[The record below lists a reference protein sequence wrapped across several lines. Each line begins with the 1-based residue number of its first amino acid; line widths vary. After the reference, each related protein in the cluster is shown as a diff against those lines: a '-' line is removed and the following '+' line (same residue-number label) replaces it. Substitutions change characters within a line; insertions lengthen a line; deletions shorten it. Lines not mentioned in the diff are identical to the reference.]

1 MTSRFVA
8 GTALLVALGAC
19 TVGPDYHRPP
29 VLVPDQWKEAT
40 PSDRQL
46 GADCWDRFKDA
57 QLSALIRKAQDANQ
71 TIAQAAGRAA
81 EAEATLRLVGAQQY
95 PLVSL
100 NPSANREKI
109 FSGIASDAT
118 ATRSIFRL
126 PLSLSYEVD
135 LWGRVRRSVEA
146 SQASYEASL
155 ADLALVKLG
164 IASEVAQTWFMLL
177 HVDLDR
183 QLLKETVGL
192 RSQTRDLVETRLKN
206 GVGSR
211 LEVAQ
216 SQVELSQAQ
225 SDLEGLDRTRALLEH
240 GLAQLTGEPAP
251 EVSFQF
257 RALDVTVPAL
267 PVLLPS
273 ELLERRPD
281 VAEAERRMIAAN
293 AGIGAAEAA
302 YYPTLNLGALV
313 GATSVDVTH
322 LFRRS
327 NMIWGLG
334 AAASQPIFA
343 GGAIDANADIA
354 KAQYD
359 QTLAAY
365 RQTVLVAFQ
374 EVEDA
379 LSSLAVLARQSEAQD
394 QAVKAAQEA
403 MMLARRRYEEG
414 LASLLDLLDAQRSL
428 IATQRI
434 ASLIYRDRLLASV
447 LLLRSLG
454 GGWTFEAPS
463 GQKSP

>member
-1 MTSRFVA
+1 MTSRLSA

-29 VLVPDQWKEAT
+29 VRVPDQWKEAS
-40 PSDRQL
+40 PSDREL

-57 QLSALIRKAQDANQ
+57 RLSELIRKALGANQ
-71 TIAQAAGRAA
+71 TIAQAAGRVA
-81 EAEATLRLVGAQQY
+81 EAEALLRVAGAQQY
-95 PLVSL
+95 PSVSL
-100 NPSANREKI
+100 DPSANREKI
-109 FSGIASDAT
+109 FSGITSDAT

-135 LWGRVRRSVEA
+135 LWGRVRRTVEA
-146 SQASYEASL
+146 SRASYEASL

-183 QLLKETVGL
+183 QLLRETVEL
-192 RSQTRDLVETRLKN
+192 RRQTRELVEKRLNN

-211 LEVAQ
+211 LELAQ
-216 SQVELSQAQ
+216 SQVELSQAA
-225 SDLEGLDRTRALLEH
+225 SDLEGLERTRALLEH
-240 GLAQLTGEPAP
+240 ALAQLTGEPAP
-251 EVSFQF
+251 EVSFPF
-257 RALDVTVPAL
+257 RALDVAVPAL

-273 ELLERRPD
+273 ALLERRPD

-302 YYPTLNLGALV
+302 FYPTVNLGALV

-334 AAASQPIFA
+334 AAASQPLFA
-343 GGAIDANADIA
+343 GGAIEGGADVA
-354 KAQYD
+354 KAQYEE
-359 QTLAAY
+359 TLAAY

-379 LSSLAVLARQSEAQD
+379 LSSLTVLARQSEAQD
-394 QAVKAAQEA
+394 QAVKAAREA
-403 MMLARRRYEEG
+403 MALARRRYEEG

-428 IATQRI
+428 IGTQRT

-454 GGWTFEAPS
+454 GGWAAGSVPAEKTP
-463 GQKSP
+463 